1 MEKNTHSEGVS
12 KHTKKI
18 IPDNGMNTSIDAS
31 IFNDGLNTYMA
42 VSGIELDM
50 GCFEMKMLKSNH
62 ISAILPFEFRQLDA
76 KQMIFFDINGLETMT
91 DIIPNM
97 TAEAI
102 LKFIKTIGELVFELD
117 DYMLAAT
124 DLVLES
130 KYIYYDEKKSEY
142 RFAYVKGYNQSLP
155 KQLRRLLEDILQNVF
170 HRDKEGL
177 DIVYDL
183 YNIVA
188 LDKVDMKEILNYV
201 ERYNISVKSGDDQK
215 NPRNGIVAYTSRN
228 QHDDTPVYDELDS
241 HRIAKAIVNEGE
253 SEEYIKDHAGYING
267 HPGSKE
273 KDRWKLMDEVF
284 GKATE
289 ETEKSRRVTL
299 DYCGLLKVGII
310 ITGVIGMV
318 LASVQFLGTGHTEY
332 MRDLMFTVF
341 LMAAEVGIYTGM
353 KRKEQGMVVQTG
365 NVNTVSSV
373 VSDVAP
379 RDIGT
384 IVLNEAQSD
393 IGTIVLNEAQSDIG
407 TTILTGQRPQEMY
420 LESLE
425 SDRSGHNSIRNCG
438 RIITVG
444 RSVSKCDHVIH
455 DDGVSRRHA
464 ELIWRGDWIE
474 VIDLGSTNGTKINGN
489 ELTPGEA
496 VCIKV
501 GDVVSFGDT
510 RFLCRN

>member
-12 KHTKKI
+12 KHTEKI

-31 IFNDGLNTYMA
+31 IFNDGLNTYMV
-42 VSGIELDM
+42 VSGIDVDM
-50 GCFEMKMLKSNH
+50 GCFEMKMLKSND

-155 KQLRRLLEDILQNVF
+155 KQLRRLLEDILRNVF

-201 ERYNISVKSGDDQK
+201 ERYNISVKSGYDQK
-215 NPRNGIVAYTSRN
+215 NPHNGIAAYTSRN
-228 QHDDTPVYDELDS
+228 QHDDTPVYDEPDS

-318 LASVQFLGTGHTEY
+318 LASIQFLGTGHTEY

-353 KRKEQGMVVQTG
+353 KRKEQGMVLQTG

-373 VSDVAP
+373 VSDAAP
-379 RDIGT
+379 R
-384 IVLNEAQSD
+384 D

-425 SDRSGHNSIRNCG
+425 SDRWGDNSIRNCG

-464 ELIWRGDWIE
+464 ELIWCGDWIE

>member
-1 MEKNTHSEGVS
+1 
-12 KHTKKI
+12 
-18 IPDNGMNTSIDAS
+18 
-31 IFNDGLNTYMA
+31 
-42 VSGIELDM
+42 
-50 GCFEMKMLKSNH
+50 
-62 ISAILPFEFRQLDA
+62 
-76 KQMIFFDINGLETMT
+76 
-91 DIIPNM
+91 
-97 TAEAI
+97 
-102 LKFIKTIGELVFELD
+102 
-117 DYMLAAT
+117 
-124 DLVLES
+124 
-130 KYIYYDEKKSEY
+130 
-142 RFAYVKGYNQSLP
+142 
-155 KQLRRLLEDILQNVF
+155 
-170 HRDKEGL
+170 
-177 DIVYDL
+177 
-183 YNIVA
+183 
-188 LDKVDMKEILNYV
+188 
-201 ERYNISVKSGDDQK
+201 
-215 NPRNGIVAYTSRN
+215 
-228 QHDDTPVYDELDS
+228 
-241 HRIAKAIVNEGE
+241 
-253 SEEYIKDHAGYING
+253 
-267 HPGSKE
+267 
-273 KDRWKLMDEVF
+273 MDEVF

-299 DYCGLLKVGII
+299 DYCGLLKVGIF

-341 LMAAEVGIYTGM
+341 LMATEVGIYTGM
-353 KRKEQGMVVQTG
+353 KRKEQGMVLQTG

-373 VSDVAP
+373 VSDGAP

>member
-12 KHTKKI
+12 KHTEKI

-31 IFNDGLNTYMA
+31 IFNDGLNTYMV
-42 VSGIELDM
+42 VSGIDVDM
-50 GCFEMKMLKSNH
+50 GCFEMKMLKSND

-155 KQLRRLLEDILQNVF
+155 KQLRRLLEDILRNVF

-201 ERYNISVKSGDDQK
+201 ERYNISVKSGYDQK
-215 NPRNGIVAYTSRN
+215 NPHNGIAAYTSRN
-228 QHDDTPVYDELDS
+228 QHDDTPVYDEPDS

-353 KRKEQGMVVQTG
+353 KRKEQGMVLQTG

-373 VSDVAP
+373 VSDAAP
-379 RDIGT
+379 R
-384 IVLNEAQSD
+384 D

-425 SDRSGHNSIRNCG
+425 SDRWGDNSIRNCG

>member
-12 KHTKKI
+12 KHTEKI

-31 IFNDGLNTYMA
+31 IFNDGLNTYMV
-42 VSGIELDM
+42 VSGIDVDM
-50 GCFEMKMLKSNH
+50 GCFEMKMLKSND

-155 KQLRRLLEDILQNVF
+155 KQLRRLLEDILRNVF

-201 ERYNISVKSGDDQK
+201 ERYNISVKSGYDQK
-215 NPRNGIVAYTSRN
+215 NPHNGIAAYTSRN
-228 QHDDTPVYDELDS
+228 QHDDTPVYDEPDS

-318 LASVQFLGTGHTEY
+318 LASIQFLGTGHTEY

-341 LMAAEVGIYTGM
+341 LMAAEVGIYIGM
-353 KRKEQGMVVQTG
+353 KRKEQGMVLQTG

-373 VSDVAP
+373 VSDAAP
-379 RDIGT
+379 R
-384 IVLNEAQSD
+384 D

-425 SDRSGHNSIRNCG
+425 SDRWGDNSIRNCG

-464 ELIWRGDWIE
+464 ELIWCGDWIE

>member
-12 KHTKKI
+12 KHTEKI

-31 IFNDGLNTYMA
+31 IFNDGLNTYMV
-42 VSGIELDM
+42 VSGIDVDM
-50 GCFEMKMLKSNH
+50 GCFEMKMLKSND

-155 KQLRRLLEDILQNVF
+155 KQLRRLLEDILRNVF

-201 ERYNISVKSGDDQK
+201 ERYNISVKSGYDQK
-215 NPRNGIVAYTSRN
+215 NPHNGIAAYTSRN
-228 QHDDTPVYDELDS
+228 QHDDTPVYDEPDS

-318 LASVQFLGTGHTEY
+318 LASVQFLGTGHTAY

-353 KRKEQGMVVQTG
+353 KRKEQGMVLQTG

-373 VSDVAP
+373 VSDAAP
-379 RDIGT
+379 R
-384 IVLNEAQSD
+384 D

-425 SDRSGHNSIRNCG
+425 SDRWGDNSIRNCG

>member
-12 KHTKKI
+12 KHTEKI

-31 IFNDGLNTYMA
+31 IFNDGLNTYMV
-42 VSGIELDM
+42 VSGIDVDM
-50 GCFEMKMLKSNH
+50 GCFEMKMLKSND

-155 KQLRRLLEDILQNVF
+155 KQLRRLLEDILRNVF

-201 ERYNISVKSGDDQK
+201 ERYNISVKSGYDQK
-215 NPRNGIVAYTSRN
+215 NPHNGIAAYTSRN
-228 QHDDTPVYDELDS
+228 QHDDTPVYDEPDS

-353 KRKEQGMVVQTG
+353 KRKEQGMVLQTG

-373 VSDVAP
+373 VSDAAP

-425 SDRSGHNSIRNCG
+425 SDRWGDNSIRNCG

-474 VIDLGSTNGTKINGN
+474 VIDLGSTNGTKI
-489 ELTPGEA
+489 
-496 VCIKV
+496 KYW
-501 GDVVSFGDT
+501 VSM
-510 RFLCRN
+510 LICKHS

>member
-1 MEKNTHSEGVS
+1 
-12 KHTKKI
+12 
-18 IPDNGMNTSIDAS
+18 
-31 IFNDGLNTYMA
+31 
-42 VSGIELDM
+42 
-50 GCFEMKMLKSNH
+50 
-62 ISAILPFEFRQLDA
+62 
-76 KQMIFFDINGLETMT
+76 
-91 DIIPNM
+91 
-97 TAEAI
+97 
-102 LKFIKTIGELVFELD
+102 
-117 DYMLAAT
+117 
-124 DLVLES
+124 
-130 KYIYYDEKKSEY
+130 
-142 RFAYVKGYNQSLP
+142 
-155 KQLRRLLEDILQNVF
+155 
-170 HRDKEGL
+170 
-177 DIVYDL
+177 
-183 YNIVA
+183 
-188 LDKVDMKEILNYV
+188 
-201 ERYNISVKSGDDQK
+201 
-215 NPRNGIVAYTSRN
+215 
-228 QHDDTPVYDELDS
+228 
-241 HRIAKAIVNEGE
+241 
-253 SEEYIKDHAGYING
+253 
-267 HPGSKE
+267 
-273 KDRWKLMDEVF
+273 
-284 GKATE
+284 
-289 ETEKSRRVTL
+289 
-299 DYCGLLKVGII
+299 
-310 ITGVIGMV
+310 
-318 LASVQFLGTGHTEY
+318 

-341 LMAAEVGIYTGM
+341 LMATEVGIYTGM
-353 KRKEQGMVVQTG
+353 KRKEQGMVLQTG

-425 SDRSGHNSIRNCG
+425 SDRSGDNSIRNCG

>member
-1 MEKNTHSEGVS
+1 
-12 KHTKKI
+12 
-18 IPDNGMNTSIDAS
+18 
-31 IFNDGLNTYMA
+31 
-42 VSGIELDM
+42 
-50 GCFEMKMLKSNH
+50 
-62 ISAILPFEFRQLDA
+62 
-76 KQMIFFDINGLETMT
+76 
-91 DIIPNM
+91 
-97 TAEAI
+97 
-102 LKFIKTIGELVFELD
+102 
-117 DYMLAAT
+117 
-124 DLVLES
+124 
-130 KYIYYDEKKSEY
+130 
-142 RFAYVKGYNQSLP
+142 
-155 KQLRRLLEDILQNVF
+155 
-170 HRDKEGL
+170 
-177 DIVYDL
+177 
-183 YNIVA
+183 
-188 LDKVDMKEILNYV
+188 MKEILNYV
-201 ERYNISVKSGDDQK
+201 ERYNISVKSGGDQK

-241 HRIAKAIVNEGE
+241 HRIAKAVVNEGE

-341 LMAAEVGIYTGM
+341 LMATEVGIYTGM
-353 KRKEQGMVVQTG
+353 KRKEQGMVLQTG

-384 IVLNEAQSD
+384 IVF
-393 IGTIVLNEAQSDIG
+393 NEAQSDIG

-425 SDRSGHNSIRNCG
+425 SDRSGDNSIRNCG

-464 ELIWRGDWIE
+464 ELIWRDGWIE